1 MSIARLL
8 SLCSLASLGLAVA
21 IAGCGS
27 SSDTGDAG
35 VHYGDAGPIFVTH
48 TDGGS
53 STPAP
58 PQCILA
64 TKQCV
69 STTCAAGSTT
79 SISGDI
85 YDPAENNPLYGIVVY
100 VPSTP
105 PAAITTGAS
114 CLSCSALYTGNP
126 IVSTVTDA
134 SGKFTLTGV
143 PDGAKIP
150 LVVQVGKW
158 RTQYVLPNV
167 TACQNNDAPTL
178 LNTKLKLP
186 NNHMVGDIPSIGIST
201 GAADSLECLLVR
213 IGVDEAEYGGGPGG
227 TGRVHIFHTDNPATG
242 PGSDTV
248 PPAPIAY
255 QALWDSQADLM
266 AYDITLLTCEGA
278 ETGMPNRQVLFDY
291 AQAGG
296 RVFASHFHYSWF
308 NTGPFAAENLAAWTP
323 GPQEYGGANGTVDA
337 VIETT
342 LPGGGVFPRGV
353 AMQQWLS
360 NVGALLTTGPSAGEL
375 QLDQARHNALVT
387 AANTPSVPWIVSDM
401 NAQPPNETEYFSFD
415 TPFGVA
421 AAEQCGRVVYSDLH
435 VGAASMDYSALG
447 PGQGGFI
454 PAGATVPSGCTMGQL
469 SDQEKALEF
478 MLFDLSGC
486 ITPSNQG
493 AGGIPPSTPQ

>member
-1 MSIARLL
+1 MSITRHLL
-8 SLCSLASLGLAVA
+8 SMCSLACLGLAATV
-21 IAGCGS
+21 AGCGS
-27 SSDTGDAG
+27 SGDAG
-35 VHYGDAGPIFVTH
+35 DGGVHFGDAGPTFVTH
-48 TDGGS
+48 GDGGAS
-53 STPAP
+53 GTPPP
-58 PQCILA
+58 PQCIMA
-64 TKQCV
+64 TNQCV
-69 STTCAAGSTT
+69 STTCATGSAT
-79 SISGDI
+79 SISGTV
-85 YDPAENNPLYGIVVY
+85 YDPAGNNPLYGIVVY

-105 PAAITTGAS
+105 PEAITPGAS

-143 PDGAKIP
+143 PDGTKIP

-158 RTQYVLPNV
+158 RMQYVLPNV
-167 TACQNNDAPTL
+167 AKCQTNDAPTL

-186 NNHMVGDIPSIGIST
+186 NNHMVGDIPSVGIST

-213 IGVDEAEYGGGPGG
+213 IGVDEAEYGGGAAG
-227 TGRVHIFHTDNPATG
+227 TGRIHIFHTNNPMTG
-242 PGSDTV
+242 PGADTT
-248 PPAPIAY
+248 PAAPVAY

-278 ETGMPNRQVLFDY
+278 EAYMPNRQALYDY

-296 RVFASHFHYSWF
+296 RVFASHYHYSWF
-308 NTGPFAAENLAAWTP
+308 NSGPFAAQNLAAWTA
-323 GPQEYGGANGTVDA
+323 GGQQYGGMNGTVDA
-337 VIETT
+337 IIQTT

-353 AMQQWLS
+353 AMQQWLG

-375 QLDQARHNALVT
+375 QIDQARHNAVVS

-401 NAQPPNETEYFSFD
+401 NAQPPDETEYFSFD
-415 TPFGVA
+415 TPFGAA

-435 VGAASMDYSALG
+435 VGAASMDY
-447 PGQGGFI
+447 GGYGTGGLI
-454 PAGATVPSGCTMGQL
+454 KAGAIVPTGCTTGQL